1 MDATLVAGNGNA
13 RTDDLPYNLLL
24 ELNVTDAEV
33 IAELCQRTEG
43 QQRDQYALSALRL
56 GALAL
61 KQARGQVDAQ
71 ALKREG
77 ERLFAEVAKA
87 LATHQSQLDSTLSQ
101 TLRDYFDPTNG
112 RFNER
117 IDRLLKKDGELEVLL
132 ARKITAENSEM
143 SAALSRQIGQGSP
156 LFRLLSPNESEGL
169 LCALRKGVNDELEQQ
184 RARVLAEFSL
194 DNEQGAL
201 RRLCS
206 QLQNSNGELKTD
218 LKSQIDSLL
227 KQFSFDDEQSA
238 LSRMAKAVNKTS
250 EAISSHLTLDSEDS
264 ALSRL
269 KRELFNVLK
278 AHGESAQTFQAEVKA
293 TLASM
298 QARREEAGA
307 STRHGLDF
315 ESQVF
320 EVVQTECQ
328 KLKDVATFVAK
339 TPGKISR
346 CLVGDVLVELGAESN
361 AAASH
366 VVVEAKEE
374 QGYTLKQALKE
385 LETARQNRDA
395 DAGLFVFSRKVA
407 PVNLEPLGR
416 YGCDVI
422 VVWDADDPASD
433 LTLKLGLSVA
443 RALCITKSVQREHQ
457 AADFTEIDKAILE
470 INKQIESLDEIRT
483 WTETIR
489 NNGQK
494 ILDRLR
500 ISREK
505 LSAQAQTL
513 TDRLADLKQVTATP

>member
-1 MDATLVAGNGNA
+1 MEAATLASNGH
-13 RTDDLPYNLLL
+13 TQTEDLPFSLPL
-24 ELNVTDAEV
+24 ELNVTDREV
-33 IAELCQRTEG
+33 IDELWRRTEG
-43 QQRDQYALSALRL
+43 RERDEYALAALRL
-56 GALAL
+56 GVLAL
-61 KQARGQVDAQ
+61 KQARGQVDGH

-77 ERLFAEVAKA
+77 ERLFADVAKA
-87 LATHQSQLDSTLSQ
+87 LATHQSHLDSTLAN

-117 IDRLLKKDGELEVLL
+117 IDRLLKKDGELELLL
-132 ARKITAENSEM
+132 ARKITSENSEM
-143 SAALSRQIGQGSP
+143 STALSRQIGQGSP

-169 LCALRKGVNDELEQQ
+169 LATLRKSVNDELEQQ
-184 RARVLAEFSL
+184 RKRVLAEFSL

-201 RRLCS
+201 RRLCA

-218 LKSQIDSLL
+218 LKGQIDGLL

-238 LSRMAKAVNKTS
+238 LSRMAKTVNKTS
-250 EAISSHLTLDSEDS
+250 EAITRDLTLDNENS

-269 KRELFNVLK
+269 QRELLK
-278 AHGESAQTFQAEVKA
+278 LLKDHREDAHKFQEDVRA
-293 TLASM
+293 TLAGM
-298 QARREEAGA
+298 QARREEAAA

-320 EVVQTECQ
+320 EVAQAECQ

-346 CLVGDVLVELGAESN
+346 CLVGDVLVELSAESN
-361 AAASH
+361 APASN
-366 VVVEAKEE
+366 VVIEAKEE
-374 QGYTLKQALKE
+374 QGYSLKQALKE
-385 LETARQNRDA
+385 LDTARQNRDA

-407 PVNLEPLGR
+407 PPNLEPLGR
-416 YGCDVI
+416 YGCDVV
-422 VVWDADDPASD
+422 VVWDADDSASD
-433 LTLKLGLSVA
+433 VVLKLGLSVA

-470 INKQIESLDEIRT
+470 INKQIEALDEIRT

-489 NNGQK
+489 NNGEK

-500 ISREK
+500 KSREK
-505 LSAQAQTL
+505 LSAQVQSL
-513 TDRLADLKQVTATP
+513 TERIADLKQAPAAP